1 MPLSRELS
9 FVEEVGVVRVAL
21 DFVGVPKGQFFVQ
34 HQVIRVVPQA
44 LVLDQ
49 TNPSPDPIPSLFQRV
64 GGDRNVVGHVVSV
77 VGPDRSKPRLEF
89 GDEIGEGHHF
99 EVIALLFHQVDF
111 DPKHIHHKT
120 TQSANRGP
128 YGHPRGRTLYH

>member
-1 MPLSRELS
+1 M
-9 FVEEVGVVRVAL
+9 
-21 DFVGVPKGQFFVQ
+21 Q

-44 LVLDQ
+44 FVLHQ
-49 TNPSPDPIPSLFQRV
+49 TNPGPDPIPSLFQRV

-99 EVIALLFHQVDF
+99 EVIALLFHQVDL
-111 DPKHIHHKT
+111 DPKHVHHKT
-120 TQSANRGP
+120 TQSANCGP
-128 YGHPRGRTLYH
+128 YGHPRRRTFHH